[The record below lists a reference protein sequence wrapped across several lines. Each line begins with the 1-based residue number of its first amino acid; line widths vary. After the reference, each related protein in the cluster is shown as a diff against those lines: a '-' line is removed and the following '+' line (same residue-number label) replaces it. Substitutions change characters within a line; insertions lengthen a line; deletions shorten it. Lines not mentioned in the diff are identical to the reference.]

1 MIRRGTWIVLAV
13 FVGLLGVYLWWSQQ
27 PATAPEGEA
36 TPTPGPLWSVT
47 AEQIQ
52 KIEVEGL
59 EAGLQVVAQRQ
70 AGVGWAVIEPEGA
83 VQDAGRV
90 ERAATWLLA
99 PIPRAEI
106 GPQED
111 LEPFGLAEPS
121 YKVTVTLSGGT
132 ELVLEIG
139 RETPTGGSRYVNF
152 AGREG
157 VLVFTQAGLDEVLG
171 LLSDLIPTP
180 TPIVPPTATRTAVPG
195 EDTPAPAAT
204 PPMAT
209 EADY

>member
-27 PATAPEGEA
+27 AATPPEGEA

-52 KIEVEGL
+52 KIEVED
-59 EAGLQVVAQRQ
+59 LQAELRVVAQRQ

-99 PIPRAEI
+99 PVPRAEI

-111 LEPFGLAEPS
+111 LEPFGLVEPS

-132 ELVLEIG
+132 ELVLDIG
-139 RETPTGGSRYVNF
+139 RETPTGSSRYVNF

-157 VLVFTQAGLDEVLG
+157 VLVFSQAGLDEVLG
-171 LLSDLIPTP
+171 LLDDLIAPP
-180 TPIVPPTATRTAVPG
+180 TPIVPPTATRTEVPG
-195 EDTPAPAAT
+195 EDTPTPVAT
-204 PPMAT
+204 SSYG
-209 EADY
+209 D

>member
-13 FVGLLGVYLWWSQQ
+13 FVGLLGLYLWWSQQ
-27 PATAPEGEA
+27 PAGPSEGEA

-52 KIEVEGL
+52 KIEVEDL
-59 EAGLQVVAQRQ
+59 DAGLRVVAQRQ
-70 AGVGWAVIEPEGA
+70 ADVGWAVIEPEGA

-99 PIPRAEI
+99 PVPRAEI
-106 GPQED
+106 GAQED
-111 LEPFGLAEPS
+111 LEPFGLADPS
-121 YKVTVTLSGGT
+121 YRVTVTLSGGT

-139 RETPTGGSRYVNF
+139 RETPIGDSRYVNF

-171 LLSDLIPTP
+171 LLNDLIAPPTAP
-180 TPIVPPTATRTAVPG
+180 VPPTATRTPVPG
-195 EDTPAPAAT
+195 EETPTPAAT
-204 PPMAT
+204 SGYG
-209 EADY
+209 D